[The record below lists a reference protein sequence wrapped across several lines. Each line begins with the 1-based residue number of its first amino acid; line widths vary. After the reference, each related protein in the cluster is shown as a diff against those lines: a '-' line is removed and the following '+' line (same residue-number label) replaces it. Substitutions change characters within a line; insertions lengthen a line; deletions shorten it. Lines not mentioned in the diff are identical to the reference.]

1 MSTTNKARDRDR
13 NGRLLRKYRR
23 RYEPHFPN
31 GTPKWWRKLFMT
43 RPRRRQNKH
52 ICWLLMHGAN
62 ADGLIAPVGNCK
74 PHKYY
79 W

>member
-1 MSTTNKARDRDR
+1 MSTTNKAHDRGPD
-13 NGRLLRKYRR
+13 GKLLRQYRR
-23 RYEPHFPN
+23 GYGPRFPH

-52 ICWLLMHGAN
+52 ICWLVLHGT
-62 ADGLIAPVGNCK
+62 DPEGLTAPLGNHK
-74 PHKYY
+74 PHWYY